1 VKQRVRTHDHASDH
15 ANAHRVHRAHR
26 ARTIALASAA
36 AVALF
41 VSGGVVGALVYAGHS
56 TGTAGTIPVAGAR
69 TAPSIVIPTTGD
81 PKTSSAKTSGPS
93 SSASARS
100 SAASHVDAVPA
111 GVSLTQI
118 DGGVGYFSRWPNGFP
133 ASSSFIPVGVYP
145 SQATPSALAGEG
157 VNFFTPMRN
166 EQAGTW
172 CPVWSNPNGN
182 DMTAVNAQ
190 PGFYAGGTFYE
201 KSDGRSWG
209 PRAAFDVFGD
219 ELDGTSQ
226 GFFDC
231 LPSTITSHNEAGS
244 WGGLAAPAFLAAET
258 AAHAADPT
266 RPSYIQVT
274 TSFIDGGADEFYTFA
289 QKQAICAGADIL
301 SFDVYPL
308 VMRGGQVWDT
318 YDEVEEA
325 RRYCQDSRPVMAFTE
340 MDHMDG
346 GSIYPQPAQ
355 TTAEVWNA
363 IIAGA
368 RGVEYFDQYSDITD
382 VSYTGAGHYPPGAMY
397 NAIKATDA
405 RIAALAPVINAPFAN
420 GYVKT
425 SPDMSVMA
433 KYLDGHFYIFAIPH
447 AVGPRTAT
455 FTLAGAP
462 GAKVT
467 VLGENRTLNV
477 ADGAFTDRFADANTV
492 HIYEVSP

>member
-1 VKQRVRTHDHASDH
+1 MKPPDETRD
-15 ANAHRVHRAHR
+15 RAHAGR
-26 ARTIALASAA
+26 PSSARTIALASAA
-36 AVALF
+36 ALALF

-56 TGTAGTIPVAGAR
+56 TSTVGTAPVAGAR
-69 TAPSIVIPTTGD
+69 TAPSIVAPTTGVSG
-81 PKTSSAKTSGPS
+81 TSGAGTSGPS
-93 SSASARS
+93 ASTSPRTS
-100 SAASHVDAVPA
+100 PGPRVDALPA

-118 DGGVGYFSRWPNGFP
+118 DGGPGYFSRWPNGFP

-157 VNFFTPMRN
+157 INFFTPMRD

-182 DMTAVNAQ
+182 DMTAVDAQ

-201 KSDGRSWG
+201 KADGRDWG

-231 LPSTITSHNEAGS
+231 LPSTITAHDEAGT
-244 WGGLAAPAFLAAET
+244 WGGLSAPAFVAAEA

-274 TSFIDGGADEFYTFA
+274 TSFIDGGADEFYTLE
-289 QKQAICAGADIL
+289 QKRAICAGADIL

-308 VMRGGQVWDT
+308 VLRGGQVWNT

-325 RRYCQDSRPVMAFTE
+325 RRYCQDGRPVMAFTE
-340 MDHMDG
+340 TDHMNG

-355 TTAEVWNA
+355 TVAEVWNA

-382 VSYTGAGHYPPGAMY
+382 ASYTGAGHYPPGAMY
-397 NAIKATDA
+397 NAIKDTDA

-420 GYVKT
+420 GYVT
-425 SPDMSVMA
+425 VSADMSVMA

-447 AVGPRTAT
+447 AAGSRTAT
-455 FTLAGAP
+455 FTLAAAP
-462 GAKVT
+462 DAKVA
-467 VLGENRTLNV
+467 VLGENRTLDAV
-477 ADGAFTDRFADANTV
+477 HGVFTDRFADANTV